1 MNTHNVVGEGLSRRN
16 APIIYFK
23 LWPKCRPTDSL
34 LQQYDYD
41 IIICP
46 QGVVVPPCWTLP
58 KGYIV
63 EPRDGHPKCPR
74 DSTGCLKKNAMAIQ
88 QPVVHHKLS

>member
-1 MNTHNVVGEGLSRRN
+1 MLWEKGCRGEMLRL
-16 APIIYFK
+16 YFK

-46 QGVVVPPCWTLP
+46 QGSWFPHVGLYPR
-58 KGYIV
+58 GIV
-63 EPRDGHPKCPR
+63 DPRDAHPKCPLGSR
-74 DSTGCLKKNAMAIQ
+74 S
-88 QPVVHHKLS
+88 P

>member
-1 MNTHNVVGEGLSRRN
+1 MTIKKTTMTHTMLWEKGCRGEMLRL
-16 APIIYFK
+16 YFK

-34 LQQYDYD
+34 LQQYDCD

-58 KGYIV
+58 KG
-63 EPRDGHPKCPR
+63 
-74 DSTGCLKKNAMAIQ
+74 
-88 QPVVHHKLS
+88 